1 MMREQGWFIR
11 ASIAQKKIV
20 YFILFLLVAVG
31 IYGLTSINKDEFPTF
46 EIKEGLVVGIYPG
59 ASSQEVESRLTK
71 PLEQLLFTFSEVD
84 RSTYSYSCDGMCYIY
99 VMLNSPAS
107 KKDEVWSKIKH
118 QLNAYKPLLPP
129 GVLAVAVMDDF
140 SSVSSLLIAMESD
153 DKSSGEMEEYSEDL
167 CERLREIPALA
178 NAKVYG
184 TQSEEIAVNIDL
196 EALSAYGI
204 SPSMLMLDYQTSAFP
219 ATGGRF
225 STSYASSPVHVA
237 GTVGSEYEIA
247 EKIVYAG
254 PDGSVIR
261 LRDIATIER
270 RCKEP
275 SSFVGYNGHTA
286 LVVSVEMRPDN
297 NIVAF
302 GREVDKVLEEFME
315 VLPDSV
321 RITKITDQPK
331 VVKTSVW
338 SFLRDLVISMLVVI
352 VVMLLL
358 FPARS
363 AMIASTGV
371 PACTAVAMAV
381 MYLTGMS
388 LNTVTLAALIVV
400 LGMIVDDSIITMD
413 GYMDKLGKGYGRI
426 DAACASARELFMPM
440 LLATAAI
447 SLMFFPMLGII
458 SGYLGDFVQSFPWV
472 ICIALG
478 ASLVYAVTV
487 IPSLEVKYINSV
499 RTSGHGWFA
508 RGQEKFFNGLQAGYE
523 KLQGICFRHPY
534 LTLLSGVA
542 AIVLGIMMFLQL
554 NVQMMPMA
562 VRDCFAVEIY
572 LDANSGLDKTK
583 AVSDSLEH
591 ILLADSRVT
600 SVTSFVG
607 TGSPRFHCTYAPKPP
622 AANFAQLIVNT
633 NTSKDTESVLAEY
646 ETRYEHYFPEA
657 QIRFKQMDYQGVTA
671 PVAVT
676 LQGGGIEDMRPY
688 ADTLKRFMAGMDDL
702 LKWVHSDCDEY
713 VSTIDVRLDPD
724 EAARLGVNRALVSL
738 SVAGALNGQTV
749 TSVWEGDTKIPVTIY
764 SRAVSEDMTYDVIEN
779 QMVPTSIPGVNVPLR
794 QVASVSPGWE
804 PEQIPHSRGR
814 ESITVSADMVMG
826 QSQPEAME
834 RICGFVTETLRPML
848 PAGIGISYGG
858 LTATNGTVI
867 PEIMLSFLCAV
878 AVLFFF
884 LLFHFRKMSLA
895 VLTMALSLLCLF
907 GAFFGLWIFR
917 LDFGMTSVL
926 GLISLVGII
935 VRNGI
940 IMFEYAEELRFKEGF
955 SVKEA
960 AEEAGRRR
968 MRPIFLTSCT
978 TALGVLP
985 MIISGDSLWMPMGIV
1000 ICFGTMMSILLIVL
1014 IMPVSYW
1021 QIFRNAKPD
1030 GNRPELSSS
1039 GSGTASLSCR
1049 QGQSI
1054 CVILPLLLLLMAGA
1068 SPAVAQERVT
1078 LTLEDC
1084 RSMAAQNNAAVAN
1097 SRLDVYA
1104 AKAQKE
1110 EALAE
1115 YFPKVSVNAFAFYAI
1130 DPLLKI
1136 GVRDVL
1142 GNSDMANN
1150 ITSWVNQNA
1159 PMYGINPYY
1168 STLKRGYSATVS
1180 VIQPVFA
1187 GGRIVSGNRLAAL
1200 GVEAASLQNSIQSR
1214 KSAEEIEQMY
1224 WQVVSL
1230 EEKMK
1235 TIGQVRKL
1243 LENLEKD
1250 LSSAVEAG
1258 LATQTDLLQLRLKMN
1273 ELRSAT
1279 TSVRGGIRLA
1289 KMNLCNSIGME
1300 YAAYRTSA
1308 AGSLPYIDSIAVADN
1323 LPMLDEPMAY
1333 WRDENEIV
1341 AQREESRLLEL
1352 AVEAKKAEKRMVLGE
1367 VLPQVGVGASYGYGD
1382 IIGNGSFNG
1391 AVFATI
1397 KIPVTDWG
1405 KYSRRLQRYDYQVQ
1419 KACNDREYLGNQLL
1433 LQVRKLWFELTVAW
1447 EQMLLAEENVS
1458 VASSVAEDQMNQYK
1472 AGLVPLSGLLEAQ
1485 TALRQSTDECVD
1497 ARIAYR
1503 TALQS
1508 YVNMF
1513 RN

>member
-1 MMREQGWFIR
+1 MMRGQGWFIR

-20 YFILFLLVAVG
+20 YFILFLLIAVG

-59 ASSQEVESRLTK
+59 ASSTEVEARLTK
-71 PLEQLLFTFSEVD
+71 PLEQLLFTFPEVD
-84 RSTYSYSCDGMCYIY
+84 RSTYSYSQDGMCYIY

-140 SSVSSLLIAMESD
+140 SSVSSLLIAMESA
-153 DKSSGEMEEYSEDL
+153 DKSYGEMEEYSEDL
-167 CERLREIPALA
+167 CERLREIPSLA

-184 TQSEEIAVNIDL
+184 SQSEEIAVNIDM

-204 SPSMLMLDYQTSAFP
+204 SPSTLMLDYQTSALL
-219 ATGGRF
+219 ASGGKF
-225 STSYASSPVHVA
+225 STSYANAPVHVA
-237 GTVGSEYEIA
+237 GTACSEYEIA

-254 PDGSVIR
+254 PDGGIVR
-261 LRDIATIER
+261 LRDIATVER
-270 RCKEP
+270 RYREP

-315 VLPDSV
+315 GLPDSV

-487 IPSLEVKYINSV
+487 IPSLEVKYIKSV

-508 RGQEKFFNGLQAGYE
+508 RGQEKFFNGLQKGYE

-534 LTLLSGVA
+534 VTLLSGLA

-583 AVSDSLEH
+583 AVSDSLER

-633 NTSKDTESVLAEY
+633 RTSKDTESVLAEY
-646 ETRYEHYFPEA
+646 ETVYEHYFPEA

-671 PVAVT
+671 PVEVT
-676 LQGGGIEDMRPY
+676 LLGGGIEEMRPY

-713 VSTIDVRLDPD
+713 LSTIDVSLDPD
-724 EAARLGVNRALVSL
+724 EAARLGVNRALMSL

-749 TSVWEGDTKIPVTIY
+749 ASVWEGDTKIPVTIY
-764 SRAVSEDMTYDVIEN
+764 SRAVSEDMAYDAIEN
-779 QMVPTSIPGVNVPLR
+779 QMVPTSIPGVSVPLR
-794 QVASVSPGWE
+794 QVASVRPGWE
-804 PEQIPHSRGR
+804 PEQIPHSRGT

-834 RICGFVTETLRPML
+834 RICAFVSETLEPML
-848 PAGIGISYGG
+848 PSGVSISYGG
-858 LTATNGTVI
+858 LTETNGTVI

-1021 QIFRNAKPD
+1021 QIFRSAKP
-1030 GNRPELSSS
+1030 S
-1039 GSGTASLSCR
+1039 GSDSGPDCR
-1049 QGQSI
+1049 KGAAGG
-1054 CVILPLLLLLMAGA
+1054 CMLLLLFM
-1068 SPAVAQERVT
+1068 SVTFPAAAQERVT
-1078 LTLEDC
+1078 LTLEGC
-1084 RSMAAQNNAAVAN
+1084 KSMAMQNNAAVAN

-1136 GVRDVL
+1136 GVKDIL

-1180 VIQPVFA
+1180 VVQPVFA
-1187 GGRIVSGNRLAAL
+1187 GGRIVFGNRLAAL
-1200 GVEAASLQNSIQSR
+1200 GVEAAGLQNSIQSR

-1235 TIGQVRKL
+1235 TITQVRKM

-1250 LSSAVEAG
+1250 LSSAVGAG
-1258 LATQTDLLQLRLKMN
+1258 LATQTDMLQLKLKMN
-1273 ELRSAT
+1273 ELRSAM
-1279 TSVRGGIRLA
+1279 TSARGGIRLA

-1300 YAAYRTSA
+1300 YTPYRTSD
-1308 AGSLPYIDSIAVADN
+1308 AGSMPYIDSIAVADS
-1323 LPMLDEPMAY
+1323 LPLLDEPMAY

-1341 AQREESRLLEL
+1341 ARREESRLLEL
-1352 AVEAKKAEKRMVLGE
+1352 AVEAKKAERRMVLGE

-1382 IIGNGSFNG
+1382 VIGNGSFNG
-1391 AVFATI
+1391 VVFATI

-1433 LQVRKLWFELTVAW
+1433 LEIRKLWFDLTVAW
-1447 EQMLLAEENVS
+1447 EQTLLAEENVA
-1458 VASSVAEDQMNQYK
+1458 VADAMAEDRMNQYK
-1472 AGLVPLSGLLEAQ
+1472 AGLIPLSGLLEAQ
-1485 TALRQSTDECVD
+1485 TALRQSTDACID

-1508 YVNMF
+1508 YLSLC
-1513 RN
+1513 R